1 MVVSGAETDV
11 CVLATVMAAIDHGFR
26 VVLPIDALCS
36 ASDTTHEALLTL
48 YTERFSQQ
56 VETTSTEKLLHGWT

>member
-1 MVVSGAETDV
+1 
-11 CVLATVMAAIDHGFR
+11 MAAIDHGFR
-26 VVLPIDALCS
+26 VVLPTDALCS

-56 VETTSTEKLLHGWT
+56 VETTLTEKLLHEWT